1 MTQKRNIVY
10 KAFRYAFIAL
20 TTIIVVYVAMNAV
33 CLNLTK
39 KNAKLRAIN
48 RELILHNDS
57 LLIQARARVQLLM
70 NLEESITNK
79 NNQLRHERIQ
89 KTIQQAH

>member
-1 MTQKRNIVY
+1 MTQKQNIVC
-10 KAFRYAFIAL
+10 KAFRYAFNAL
-20 TTIIVVYVAMNAV
+20 VILVVVYFSIEVF
-33 CLNLTK
+33 CGILTE

-57 LLIQARARVQLLM
+57 LLIQARARVKLLR

-79 NNQLRHERIQ
+79 NNQLRYERIS
-89 KTIQQAH
+89 KTIQQAD